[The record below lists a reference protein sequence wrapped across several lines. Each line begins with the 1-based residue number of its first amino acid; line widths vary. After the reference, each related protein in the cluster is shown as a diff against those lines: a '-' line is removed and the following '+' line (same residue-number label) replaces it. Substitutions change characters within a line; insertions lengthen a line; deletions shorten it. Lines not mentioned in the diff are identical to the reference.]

1 MDDQKQVE
9 LYSCRKRPEWRGAG
23 VLDTRVVELPD
34 SYELLESG
42 PPLDLRSY
50 GRTLR
55 KRLPTIVIVFFILFT
70 AVLIATLKQRPVY
83 RAQVLLE
90 IQKEN
95 PDIPTIKELYEL
107 EEVSDAY
114 LRTQYTILA
123 SESLARRVIDQLQLQ
138 TLPEFNSRKWWQL
151 SRKKTKPST
160 TQTFAVGPMP
170 GSPDR
175 ELSQRVLERFQDQL
189 IIDPVT
195 RSRLVAVRFDSH
207 DPELAARVVN
217 TLAADYVDQ
226 SLEAR
231 WQATQK
237 ASEWLSQQ
245 LVGVKAKLEKSE
257 DQLQSYARRNGLVF
271 LETDKGASEN
281 VANERL
287 QQLQDLLTKAQAE
300 RYEKEALYRL
310 VQTGESGALPGVF
323 QNKLIQDLSERLA
336 ELKREHAQ
344 LSTTFNP
351 DYPRVKEIQSQID
364 DVEASLREERKRAAD
379 TIINDYSAAMRR
391 EGLFQQA
398 LEEQQKVVNLVA
410 EQSVQYNILKREV
423 DTNKQLYE
431 GLLQRLKE
439 AGVSAGLK
447 ASNIRIVDSA
457 EPPAK
462 PVKPKTPLNLAIAM
476 FLGLGLGICAALFQE
491 RMDDTL
497 KGDDDI
503 ERLVGFP
510 SLALIPIVPPP
521 NGDQHGI
528 HKFLPGDKAHLLKG
542 NGTGK
547 NSRSSWH
554 RVDRDRTQHAPLVEA
569 FRSLRTSVLLS
580 TPDRPPSSLL
590 VTSAQPAEGKTTVA
604 CNLAIS
610 LAQLGN
616 RVLLVD
622 ADLRVPSL
630 HKLFGISGSL
640 GLVSY
645 LTGQQDWRTV
655 VRPSGSPGL
664 DVLVCG
670 PVPPNPSEL
679 LSSQSM
685 GALIRSAIAEYKF
698 IILDSSPMLALADSR
713 ILAPL
718 VNGVLLVA
726 KCGITSREHLQH
738 ARSGIRGVDGNLIG
752 VVLNNVDIRTN
763 GYYNYGPYGPNAGP
777 PSQETFAAANCQ
789 LPLQQKAGD

>member
-1 MDDQKQVE
+1 MEDRNQVE
-9 LYSCRKRPEWRGAG
+9 LYGRGHR
-23 VLDTRVVELPD
+23 LDRRGPGALDGRVVELPD
-34 SYELLESG
+34 SYEIPESDEG
-42 PPLDLRSY
+42 PDLRAY
-50 GRTLR
+50 GRILH
-55 KRLPTIVIVFFILFT
+55 KRLPTILIVFFILFT
-70 AVLIATLKQRPVY
+70 TILVVTLKQRSVY

-107 EEVSDAY
+107 EAVSDAY
-114 LRTQYTILA
+114 LRTQYNILA
-123 SESLARRVIDQLQLQ
+123 SESLSRRVIEQLRLD
-138 TLPEFNSRKWWQL
+138 TLPEFNSPRWWQIWL
-151 SRKKTKPST
+151 KTKKPST
-160 TQTFAVGPMP
+160 AQTFAIGPVP
-170 GSPDR
+170 AGGDR

-189 IIDPVT
+189 TVDPVN
-195 RSRLVAVRFDSH
+195 RSRLVTVRFDSR

-237 ASEWLSQQ
+237 AAEWLTQQ

-257 DQLQSYARRNGLVF
+257 DELQTYARRNGLVF
-271 LETDKGASEN
+271 LETDKGASQN

-287 QQLQDLLTKAQAE
+287 QQLQEQLTKAQAE

-310 VQTGESGALPGVF
+310 VQTGEYESLPGVF
-323 QNKLIQDLSERLA
+323 ENKLIQDLSERLA

-344 LSTTFNP
+344 LSTTFNA

-364 DVEASLREERKRAAD
+364 EIEGSLQVERKRAAD
-379 TIINDYSAAMRR
+379 RIANDYSAAVRR
-391 EGLFQQA
+391 ENLVQQA
-398 LEEQQKVVNLVA
+398 LGEQQEQVSLIA
-410 EQSVQYNILKREV
+410 EKSVQYNILKREV

-439 AGVSAGLK
+439 AGVSASLK

-457 EPPAK
+457 EPPAR
-462 PVKPKTPLNLAIAM
+462 PVKPRIALNLMVAA
-476 FLGLGLGICAALFQE
+476 FLGLGLGVCAAFFQE

-497 KGDDDI
+497 KGDDDV
-503 ERLVGFP
+503 ERLFGLP
-510 SLALIPIVPPP
+510 SLALIPVVPPS

-528 HKFLPGDKAHLLKG
+528 HRFLQPDKTLALKG
-542 NGTGK
+542 NGAGK
-547 NSRSSWH
+547 DARSSWH
-554 RVDRDRTQHAPLVEA
+554 RIDLNGTQHGALVEA

-580 TPDRPPSSLL
+580 TPDRPPGSLL
-590 VTSAQPAEGKTTVA
+590 VTSTQPAEGKTTVA

-610 LAQLGN
+610 LAQLGH

-622 ADLRVPSL
+622 ADLRFPSL
-630 HKLFGISGSL
+630 HKLFGTSGSL

-645 LTGQQDWRTV
+645 LTGQQDWHAA
-655 VRPSGSPGL
+655 VRPCGSHGL

-685 GALIRSAIAEYKF
+685 GALVRSAKTEYGF

-713 ILAPL
+713 ILAP
-718 VNGVLLVA
+718 VVDGVLLVV
-726 KCGITSREHLQH
+726 KSGTTPREQILH
-738 ARSGIRGVDGNLIG
+738 AQSGIRSVGGNLIG
-752 VVLNNVDIRTN
+752 VVLNGVDIRTN
-763 GYYNYGPYGPNAGP
+763 GYYNYGPYGPDARP
-777 PSQETFAAANCQ
+777 PLQETFATTDFET
-789 LPLQQKAGD
+789 PQQKASD